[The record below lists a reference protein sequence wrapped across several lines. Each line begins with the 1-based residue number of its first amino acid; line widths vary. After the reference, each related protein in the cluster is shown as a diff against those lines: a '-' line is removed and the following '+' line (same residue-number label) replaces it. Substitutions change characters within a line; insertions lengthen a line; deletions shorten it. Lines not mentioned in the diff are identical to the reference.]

1 ECGVMVRVRLEQ
13 HLDRHSR
20 VTRHLV
26 DIYPMTHEPGDARV
40 AQYVRSVFSLG
51 AGKFRYSVPG
61 STELRDRL
69 AQIVHHGRDA
79 LLHISFAPAAE
90 VRKQAGGYF
99 SWRLAPV
106 RFAYSRPPTIEQ
118 TGFQIQPSRRL

>member
-69 AQIVHHGRDA
+69 AQIVHPGRDA

-90 VRKQAGGYF
+90 GGEEGGVYF
-99 SWRLAPV
+99 CWRLALV
-106 RFAYSRPPTIEQ
+106 RLAYGRPP
-118 TGFQIQPSRRL
+118 PL